1 MIAGDSLRLFFDG
14 FMGKERIKQHLSDY
28 ELGVFF
34 FIFVM
39 LQFWNLF
46 NAKYFRTGRSLIQDV
61 ISLFASP
68 AKVKDSYSVGFL

>member
-1 MIAGDSLRLFFDG
+1 M
-14 FMGKERIKQHLSDY
+14 ERIKQHLSDY

-39 LQFWNLF
+39 LQFCNLF

-61 ISLFASP
+61 ISLFAR
-68 AKVKDSYSVGFL
+68 YSVGFFVNCVDRTGRSGIDCCLCWCHV